1 MRYRGKKMKGI
12 FFNIHKIIREKAEY
26 KAYLELLHSLPS
38 EYQFVSKEIEKYMF
52 SIMIDE
58 SVMPVLMNTV
68 ESFAIAAA
76 DGRSIFSIT
85 GADVGAFCD
94 DLLKKFNVQTWAGK
108 QREKLNENIH
118 KKFGLKR
125 A

>member
-1 MRYRGKKMKGI
+1 MKGI
-12 FFNIHKIIREKAEY
+12 FFNINKIIREKAEY
-26 KAYLELLHSLPS
+26 KAYLELIQSLPG

-76 DGRSIFSIT
+76 DGRSILSIT
-85 GADVGAFCD
+85 GEDVGVFCD
-94 DLLKKFNVQTWAGK
+94 DLIKKFNVQTWAGK
-108 QREKLNENIH
+108 QREKLNENIRRQ
-118 KKFGLKR
+118 FGIHR